1 MAKFSQFKSS
11 TPNGNVSEEQIRDKY
26 NEYKD
31 MSKQQL
37 NQTLLSEVAKQK
49 ANGTFDYSQLES
61 MVNSLQGVLPAKDYE
76 NIRSM
81 LESLK

>member
-1 MAKFSQFKSS
+1 
-11 TPNGNVSEEQIRDKY
+11 
-26 NEYKD
+26 